1 MCQEGS
7 REDKVVPNGEH
18 QGDFQKHQ
26 GDFLDKAMNKDETYE
41 QMKKGAWEDMVSRN
55 LQARGDEISKEPRQE
70 RD

>member
-26 GDFLDKAMNKDETYE
+26 GDFLDKATNKDEKYE
-41 QMKKGAWEDMVSRN
+41 QMKKGA
-55 LQARGDEISKEPRQE
+55 GKI
-70 RD
+70 